1 MADRKP
7 TPDIMGGLLSGRLEA
22 PEDTSTPAGQ
32 RTSKPAKKQAGKPV
46 QKPQKGSSPPH
57 PGSAP
62 SAKEKAT
69 FYLSPETVEAL
80 DDGVY
85 RLKKLVKPE
94 HKAKA
99 SKSFIV
105 EAALRLVLAEL
116 EETGPDCQLASMLA
130 GQPAG

>member
-1 MADRKP
+1 MGDRKP
-7 TPDIMGGLLSGRLEA
+7 TPDIMGGLLSGR

-32 RTSKPAKKQAGKPV
+32 QASRPAKRQASKPV
-46 QKPQKGSSPPH
+46 QKPPEGSSPPH

-85 RLKKLVKPE
+85 RLKKLARPE

-105 EAALRLVLAEL
+105 EAALRLVLADL
-116 EETGPDCQLASMLA
+116 EETGPACQLASMLA